1 MTTAELMTY
10 KIKPQSVK
18 VATDYLRKALLGHAQ
33 SFKDLLINKNE
44 KQKLKGEVETNNKP
58 TKPKLDTTIKHA
70 MIINCS
76 RLHAQRTD

>member
-1 MTTAELMTY
+1 MTY

-44 KQKLKGEVETNNKP
+44 KQKLKGEVETNNNPAKLKLE
-58 TKPKLDTTIKHA
+58 TKHEHA
-70 MIINCS
+70 MLIVADKCMFAVVQ
-76 RLHAQRTD
+76 RLP